1 MVQHAYIMNLH
12 LCKTAEIRAKKNTPF
27 IAWLILPATPTLPA
41 QPATLHCRIKS
52 FALVTATAA
61 LLAKSTAASLLPKA
75 TGTAL
80 LPRHC
85 S

>member
-1 MVQHAYIMNLH
+1 MAQHTYIMNLH
-12 LCKTAEIRAKKNTPF
+12 RCKTAEIRAMKNTPF

-41 QPATLHCRIKS
+41 QPATLHCRIES
-52 FALVTATAA
+52 FTLVIATTA
-61 LLAKSTAASLLPKA
+61 LLAKSMAASLLPKA

-80 LPRHC
+80 LPRCC